1 MGLLDWFRQSTPKL
15 DVDRV
20 SSTLV
25 EETIDYVV
33 KMTDARLPLVH
44 HYRERLTG
52 PVTRTLNFINE
63 LREQVPPA
71 RDVGPLS
78 WSQDASIRAFFAR
91 SQDLLDVFANC
102 KDFRAHVARVPATE
116 EIYAVLAM
124 QFEEQ
129 QRFGTAMQGSM
140 MVREV
145 ARTAYSFSE
154 HRLRLFA
161 ADESSLRRSV
171 ARRLLDE
178 LALIALATMQ
188 TEHEE
193 RRELE
198 NNRHLLTTRLATF
211 KRRGTGMQSFLGD
224 EGEAEPCEESSQL
237 LRQLEINETR
247 LAALGN
253 TSEALARQLDYL
265 AQVLAEPMRY
275 ISLARRTVALDNM
288 NMVVDAGQGETVE
301 FCIAT
306 AEHHPPWRRAFLP
319 VRIDRAL
326 LGSGEQR
333 KMRLDQAERWI

>member
-1 MGLLDWFRQSTPKL
+1 MGLLDWFRQSTPRL
-15 DVDRV
+15 DTDQV
-20 SSTLV
+20 SATLV

-44 HYRERLTG
+44 HYRERLAG

-63 LREQVPPA
+63 LRDLVPPA
-71 RDVGPLS
+71 REIGPVS
-78 WSQDASIRAFFAR
+78 WSLDASIRAFFAR

-102 KDFRAHVARVPATE
+102 KDFSAHVARAPANE
-116 EIYAVLAM
+116 DIYAVLAM

-129 QRFGTAMQGSM
+129 HRFGTAMQGSM

-145 ARTAYSFSE
+145 ARTAYSFSQ

-161 ADESSLRRSV
+161 ADEATLRRSV

-188 TEHEE
+188 TEQEE

-198 NNRHLLTTRLATF
+198 NNRHLLTSRLTTF
-211 KRRGTGMQSFLGD
+211 KRRGAGMQSFLSD
-224 EGEAEPCEESSQL
+224 EGEGEASEESSHL
-237 LRQLEINETR
+237 LHQLEINETK

-253 TSEALARQLDYL
+253 TSEALERQLDYL

-275 ISLARRTVALDNM
+275 ISLERRSVALDAM
-288 NMVVDAGQGETVE
+288 NMVVDAGQGEVVE
-301 FCIAT
+301 FCVAT